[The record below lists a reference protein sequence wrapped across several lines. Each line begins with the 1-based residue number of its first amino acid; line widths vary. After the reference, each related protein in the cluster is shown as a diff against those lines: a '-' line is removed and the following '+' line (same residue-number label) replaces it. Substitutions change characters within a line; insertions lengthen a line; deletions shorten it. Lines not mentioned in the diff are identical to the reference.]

1 MPQPW
6 GSSLRA
12 VFPVQTGAGGK
23 NMGFGEQT
31 GERSAVGCCED
42 DRWVGKIPLEKE
54 MATHSRLLPGKS
66 HGWRSLW
73 ATVHGVAKELDT
85 SEQL

>member
-31 GERSAVGCCED
+31 GERSAVGCCE
-42 DRWVGKIPLEKE
+42 ET
-54 MATHSRLLPGKS
+54 A
-66 HGWRSLW
+66 
-73 ATVHGVAKELDT
+73 
-85 SEQL
+85 